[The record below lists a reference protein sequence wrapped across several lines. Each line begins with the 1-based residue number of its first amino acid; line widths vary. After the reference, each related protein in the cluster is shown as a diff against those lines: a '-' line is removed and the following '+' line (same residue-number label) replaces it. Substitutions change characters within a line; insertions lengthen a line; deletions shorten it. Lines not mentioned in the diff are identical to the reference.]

1 MQEEAEKGTRMS
13 SKNSWGEVMTMENG
27 EVAEVTPLLQDRGAL
42 ASIALFAVL
51 VVALVL
57 LNL

>member
-1 MQEEAEKGTRMS
+1 MS
-13 SKNSWGEVMTMENG
+13 SKYSWGEVMTMENG
-27 EVAEVTPLLQDRGAL
+27 EAAEVTPLLEDRAAL

-51 VVALVL
+51 VIALVL